1 MRWTVIYLLAA
12 LVAGALL
19 FGWGYRRGVSS
30 VEIKTEVRIDTV
42 FYERPKPFA
51 VTDITVS
58 VNVPKL
64 VFARNH
70 VMLHADS
77 GNVASNVASF
87 TNQAAETVTICHGL
101 EPSIKNYLNT
111 DSVQIAVM
119 ERTLEYRDSTYY
131 ARVSGPV
138 IGDLAPRLDWIET
151 YNRTITRTVTK
162 RSRFAVTAGVGV
174 GYTPQGFQPTI
185 GVQAGVVLWSF

>member
-1 MRWTVIYLLAA
+1 MKRTVIYLLAA

-19 FGWGYRRGVSS
+19 FGLGYRRGVSS
-30 VEIKTEVRIDTV
+30 VEIQTEVRIDTV
-42 FYERPKPFA
+42 FYERPQP
-51 VTDITVS
+51 VS
-58 VNVPKL
+58 FSDRLVRVNVPRL
-64 VFARNH
+64 LFVP
-70 VMLHADS
+70 ADTVVRVVEAES
-77 GNVASNVASF
+77 GA
-87 TNQAAETVTICHGL
+87 
-101 EPSIKNYLNT
+101 
-111 DSVQIAVM
+111 DSVQVEIQV
-119 ERTLEYRDSTYY
+119 RTLEYRDSTYY

>member
-1 MRWTVIYLLAA
+1 MKHLIPYLLAA

-30 VEIKTEVRIDTV
+30 VEIQTEVHVDTV
-42 FYERPKPFA
+42 FYERPQPYGFSEQL
-51 VTDITVS
+51 VQ

-64 VFARNH
+64 LFAP
-70 VMLHADS
+70 AD
-77 GNVASNVASF
+77 
-87 TNQAAETVTICHGL
+87 TVVRVIEAVNGV
-101 EPSIKNYLNT
+101 
-111 DSVQIAVM
+111 DSVHM
-119 ERTLEYRDSTYY
+119 EIPVRTLEYRDSTYY
-131 ARVSGPV
+131 ARVSGPI
-138 IGDLAPRLDWIET
+138 IGTLAPRLDWIET

-162 RSRFAVTAGVGV
+162 RGKFAVTAGVGV